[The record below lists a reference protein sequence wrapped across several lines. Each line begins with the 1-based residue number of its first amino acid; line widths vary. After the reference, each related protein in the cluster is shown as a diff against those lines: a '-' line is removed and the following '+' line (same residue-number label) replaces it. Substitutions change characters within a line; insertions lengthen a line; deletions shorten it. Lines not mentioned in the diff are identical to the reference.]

1 MALTFGDLKKERVLK
16 VIDQMGSD
24 TKVSDLI
31 KQMDSMNI
39 EGFDCYYLEKQRK
52 TEPYGLDDL
61 NSYLDFK
68 SKSINT
74 EVEDLTIGDM
84 LKEKQTPFCEIE
96 LETIKFQK

>member
-39 EGFDCYYLEKQRK
+39 KGFDCYYLECERK
-52 TEPYGLDDL
+52 VQQYGLEEL
-61 NSYLDFK
+61 SSYLDFK
-68 SKSINT
+68 SESINT
-74 EVEDLTIGDM
+74 EVEELTLGDM
-84 LKEKQTPFCEIE
+84 LKEKKTPYLDIE
-96 LETIKFQK
+96 FLEVKFQ